1 MNDAGNDRDVSER
14 FSQLLTA
21 IRASH
26 DPQDMTDRIRDA
38 LDRRTERLSDG
49 GAVFIEG
56 SFAVDDVLYESGT
69 TQILRVTQRDLGDC
83 FAIKT
88 MPPGKRDDQLLAQRL
103 RREAKI
109 GLGLRH
115 PAVQE
120 TSALLRLRDGRPGLL
135 QPWAPVSLA
144 SLLKTRN
151 LRPEEIL
158 GLLHT
163 ILQALSFLHGAGYV
177 HCDVTAGNIM
187 MPEEDLAKARLGDF
201 GITLRTGERHRDLG
215 LAIAGSPEFSAPEQL
230 AGAPAHPVQDIYA
243 VGRLATRLMA
253 DQRSDNCPVLTV
265 FRDTCT
271 HENAAQRPQ
280 SADEA
285 LNLLNDDR

>member
-1 MNDAGNDRDVSER
+1 
-14 FSQLLTA
+14 
-21 IRASH
+21 
-26 DPQDMTDRIRDA
+26 MTDRIRDA
-38 LDRRTERLSDG
+38 LDRRTERLSDK
-49 GAVFIEG
+49 GAVLIEG
-56 SFAVDDVLYESGT
+56 SFAVDDVSYESGT

-135 QPWAPVSLA
+135 QPWAPVSVA

-151 LRPEEIL
+151 LQPEEIL
-158 GLLHT
+158 GLLHI
-163 ILQALSFLHGAGYV
+163 ILQALSFLHDAGYV

-230 AGAPAHPVQDIYA
+230 AGPPAHPVQDIYA
-243 VGRLATRLMA
+243 VGRLAARLMA
-253 DQRSDNCPVLTV
+253 GQRSDDCPVLTV

-271 HENAAQRPQ
+271 HEDAAQRPQ

-285 LNLLNDDR
+285 LNLLNDDL

>member
-1 MNDAGNDRDVSER
+1 LNDADNDRDVSER

-26 DPQDMTDRIRDA
+26 APQDMTDRVRDA
-38 LDRRTERLSDG
+38 LDRRTERLSEQS
-49 GAVFIEG
+49 AVFIEG
-56 SFAVDDVLYESGT
+56 SFAVDAVSYESGT
-69 TQILRVTQRDLGDC
+69 TQILRVTQRDLGDY

-88 MPPGKRDDQLLAQRL
+88 MPVGKRDDQFLAQRL

-120 TSALLRLRDGRPGLL
+120 TSALLRLGDGRPGLL

-151 LRPEEIL
+151 LQPEEIL
-158 GLLHT
+158 GLLQM
-163 ILQALSFLHGAGYV
+163 ILQALSFLHDAGYV
-177 HCDVTAGNIM
+177 HCDVTAGNIV
-187 MPEEDLAKARLGDF
+187 MPEENLAKARLGDF

-215 LAIAGSPEFSAPEQL
+215 IAIAGSPEFSAPEQL
-230 AGAPAHPVQDIYA
+230 AGAAAHPVQDIYA
-243 VGRLATRLMA
+243 VGRLASRLMTGLRA
-253 DQRSDNCPVLTV
+253 EDALVISR
-265 FRDTCT
+265 FGDTCT
-271 HENAAQRPQ
+271 REEANKRPQ
-280 SADEA
+280 NAEDA
-285 LNLLNDDR
+285 LSLLNHNQ